1 MRIMQ
6 KRSLLSLVTVSRGGC
21 GRALS
26 GSVLSGNA
34 RRWMATSASDSGD
47 SGFSKGLAGVKV
59 AESAVCTVGVSG
71 IGLNYRGYGIDDLAQ
86 NCSFEEVAHLLIH
99 GHLPTADELRA
110 YTRLLASLRELP
122 GALQDALESIPAH
135 AHPMDVVRTGAS
147 FLGTLE
153 PEGPNNDQ
161 YRVANRLV
169 ASFGSMLL
177 YWHHWTTSGKRI
189 NTVTKPDDTTAA
201 HFLKLLHNTQEEPN
215 PLHTKV
221 LDVSL
226 VLYAEHDLAASTFA
240 ARITASTL
248 SDIYSAVTTGVG
260 TLRGSLH
267 GGANEAAMNLL
278 SQFKSVEEADKGVRD
293 IFAKKE
299 IVMGF
304 GHRVYKNGDPRNGII
319 KKWSQKLSEEKGG
332 NPKLF
337 AISERVEKLVVDEK
351 KMFPNLDFYSASA
364 YHQLGIPT
372 PFFTPV
378 FVIARTTGWA
388 AHVFEQRQNNKLIRP
403 NAKYTGP
410 QPLPFVPLDKRV
422 AVTKKL

>member
-1 MRIMQ
+1 MCILQRNVV
-6 KRSLLSLVTVSRGGC
+6 SLVASSARGGSSRSRVLV
-21 GRALS
+21 G
-26 GSVLSGNA
+26 GSVCNTA
-34 RRWMATSASDSGD
+34 RRWMSSSSDNGAD
-47 SGFSKGLAGVKV
+47 GGLSKGLAGVQV
-59 AESAVCTVGVSG
+59 AESAICTVGVSG
-71 IGLNYRGYGIDDLAQ
+71 IGLNYRGYGIDDLAH

-122 GALQDALESIPAH
+122 GALQDALESIPAN

-147 FLGTLE
+147 VLGTLE
-153 PEGPNNDQ
+153 PEGANNDQ

-177 YWHHWTTSGKRI
+177 YWHHWTTAGKRI
-189 NTVTKPDDTTAA
+189 NTVTKPDDSTAV
-201 HFLKLLHNTQEEPN
+201 HFLKLLNNTQDEPN
-215 PLHTKV
+215 PLHAKV
-221 LDVSL
+221 LGVSL

-248 SDIYSAVTTGVG
+248 SDFYSAITTGIG
-260 TLRGSLH
+260 TLRGPLH

-278 SQFKSVEEADKGVRD
+278 SQFRSVEEADKGVREL
-293 IFAKKE
+293 FARKE

-304 GHRVYKNGDPRNGII
+304 GHRVYKKGDPRNGII
-319 KKWSQKLSEEKGG
+319 KKWSQKLSEEKSGS
-332 NPKLF
+332 PKLF
-337 AISERVEKLVVDEK
+337 AISERVEQLMLAEK

-388 AHVFEQRQNNKLIRP
+388 AHIIEQRQNNKLIRP
-403 NAKYTGP
+403 NAKYIGP
-410 QPLPFVPLDKRV
+410 QPTAFVPIDKRV
-422 AVTKKL
+422 KL